1 MTIWEI
7 AVEAFRIALT
17 CRWLWL
23 FGFLVGIWSGG
34 SSGGGSG
41 GGHGVAA
48 GAAASGPPAV
58 ANGLAPGGFIEVPFM
73 VLALVAA
80 AAMALAVLL
89 LLRFIGEGA
98 LIVGVVRAREGGTM
112 RTRTGLLAGWT
123 HWGVLLRIAL
133 LYVAATMVSVLV
145 PAAAVFATV
154 RTGGV
159 ASGVVLALLLLLPLV
174 PWLVTLYLVQAFA
187 MRIAVLEHR
196 HAIDAIAKAR
206 LFLHG
211 RIALGLK
218 LLVATLAGTLIFGM
232 VAAMTMVPIVFGL
245 VALLRVLPFG
255 VVIALAC
262 VVLLPLVCILTAML
276 GTYRSSVWT
285 LGYVSQVHA

>member
-112 RTRTGLLAGWT
+112 RTRAGLLAGWT